1 MSRYT
6 VGHFGEL
13 GPPPDAKFEAEKGS
27 PLGTSVVS
35 KPASRC
41 ECSSKMAS
49 HEDLKNAPFS
59 IREGR
64 IPTPASQATFLLTG
78 CLAGASTIP
87 IERVWP
93 RPNPLSAPP
102 VFGAA
107 ARSLIYRGGIRFWV
121 FDITR
126 YQVEPLQVPVAAKGG
141 VSGAVGGFAEVLAQ
155 AAVQRSRPSV
165 RSLANQTAKLFF
177 CFGTYTY
184 LSTTLSPGQQPPKPF
199 WKCWLMGAVA
209 GGFGSGIVAG
219 AEGIKGNA
227 LWRSV
232 IPKGAVTI
240 GTVIAVQVTSCAAM
254 IPLNPF
260 IPGGKY

>member
-1 MSRYT
+1 MARS
-6 VGHFGEL
+6 
-13 GPPPDAKFEAEKGS
+13 GPPRKLEAEKGS
-27 PLGTSVVS
+27 LRDFN
-35 KPASRC
+35 KPAPTC

-49 HEDLKNAPFS
+49 NEDLRNVPSF
-59 IREGR
+59 IRAGR

-87 IERVWP
+87 IESVWP
-93 RPNPLSAPP
+93 RPNSLSAPRA
-102 VFGAA
+102 FGAT

-121 FDITR
+121 FDLAR
-126 YQVEPLQVPVAAKGG
+126 YQVEPFQVPVAVKGG
-141 VSGAVGGFAEVLAQ
+141 VSGALGGFAEVLAQ
-155 AAVQRSRPSV
+155 AVVQQSRPSV

-177 CFGTYTY
+177 CFGTYTF

-219 AEGIKGNA
+219 AEGIRGNI
-227 LWRSV
+227 LWKSA
-232 IPKGAVTI
+232 IPKGAITI

-254 IPLNPF
+254 LPLNPF
-260 IPGGKY
+260 IPSGKY